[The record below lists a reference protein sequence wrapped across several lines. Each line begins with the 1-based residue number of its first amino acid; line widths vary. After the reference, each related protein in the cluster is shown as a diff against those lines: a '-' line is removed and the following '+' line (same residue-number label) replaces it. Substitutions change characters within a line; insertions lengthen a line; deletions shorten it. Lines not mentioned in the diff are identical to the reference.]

1 MQTYHRLD
9 DVQMSAIEREHAK
22 AYMQSAEL
30 AIDFIFAAVAKIRLV
45 SAAVG
50 RGLSNFVRRIPISGR
65 QPAQ

>member
-9 DVQMSAIEREHAK
+9 DVHMSAIEREHAK
-22 AYMQSAEL
+22 AHMQNAEL
-30 AIDFIFAAVAKIRLV
+30 TIDFVFAAIAKIRLV

-50 RGLSNFVRRIPISGR
+50 RGLSNFVRRTQIADR